1 MARAYIGLGANLG
14 DRAATLTRAIELL
27 AERPEIDVVAV
38 SSFRETD
45 PVGYLDQPRFLNA
58 AVAVETSLAPS
69 ALLATLLEVER
80 ELGRVREG
88 PRYGP
93 RTVDL
98 DLLLMDDLVLDEPG
112 LELPHPRLHER
123 AFALE
128 PLAELDP
135 ALVVPGHGAGAAAPP
150 LTTIISMSHLDEL
163 DEFEAKLEL
172 ELKREYTAVFGL
184 FRYCILTQ
192 DATYLCNRL
201 DLKVAPQAS
210 YPFFH
215 LQMEDVWVWDKN
227 RPTRMIPRA
236 EVYTSGDLTVEELR
250 GEGDEPKLTA
260 QALAD
265 RIGEPLPDDGDTA
278 AVRDGRPARRG
289 RPRPYNLLMLLA
301 VDVGNTQTVLG
312 LYDGQRLTE
321 DWRVATERTRTGDE
335 LGVLLGGMLDLDAVD
350 GICLASTVPMLIREW
365 ERLAL
370 RWADAPILVV
380 GPGVRTGIPI
390 RYDDPREVGPDRI
403 VNSVAAKER
412 YGAPVIVV
420 DFGTSTNFDV
430 VSAAGE
436 YVGGVL
442 APGIETSMEALFARA
457 ARLVKVDYVEPPS
470 VIGKTTVG
478 GLQSGVVYGFA
489 GQVDGI
495 VTAIRGELG
504 VEAKVVA
511 TGGLSELVAPHSS
524 TISVV
529 DPNLT
534 LDGLRLVWD
543 LNA

>member
-1 MARAYIGLGANLG
+1 
-14 DRAATLTRAIELL
+14 
-27 AERPEIDVVAV
+27 
-38 SSFRETD
+38 
-45 PVGYLDQPRFLNA
+45 
-58 AVAVETSLAPS
+58 
-69 ALLATLLEVER
+69 
-80 ELGRVREG
+80 
-88 PRYGP
+88 
-93 RTVDL
+93 
-98 DLLLMDDLVLDEPG
+98 
-112 LELPHPRLHER
+112 
-123 AFALE
+123 
-128 PLAELDP
+128 
-135 ALVVPGHGAGAAAPP
+135 
-150 LTTIISMSHLDEL
+150 MSHLDEL

-201 DLKVAPQAS
+201 DLKVQPQAS

-260 QALAD
+260 RVARGAD
-265 RIGEPLPDDGDTA
+265 RRA
-278 AVRDGRPARRG
+278 APGRRTSLSGAGRSRPIRTG
-289 RPRPYNLLMLLA
+289 RPRPYNRSMLLA

-312 LYDGQRLTE
+312 LYDG
-321 DWRVATERTRTGDE
+321 
-335 LGVLLGGMLDLDAVD
+335 
-350 GICLASTVPMLIREW
+350 
-365 ERLAL
+365 ERLDGGLAPRDRAHAHRRRARRARSAACSTSTPSTGSASRRPFRRSSASGSGSPT
-370 RWADAPILVV
+370 RWAHAPILVV
-380 GPGVRTGIPI
+380 GPGVKTGIPI

-430 VSAAGE
+430 VSAEGE

-478 GLQSGVVYGFA
+478 GLQSGLVYGFA

-495 VTAIRGELG
+495 VAAIRGELG
-504 VEAKVVA
+504 RRARVVA
-511 TGGLSELVAPHSS
+511 TGGLVGARRAALEHDRGRRPAP
-524 TISVV
+524 
-529 DPNLT
+529 DPRRPPP
-534 LDGLRLVWD
+534 RLGPER
-543 LNA
+543 